1 MAVFLATTVGF
12 YFERDAAKKFNLL
25 TALSEE
31 QPVKVRRNGKVMEIP
46 RHDVVVGDVVF
57 VEVGDEVPADGELIV
72 CNDLQ
77 INESTLTGEPVAEKS
92 LEGGGDGAYPR
103 NVILRSHKWRHRWIQ
118 IFRLRRFGQEHKGR
132 EGFCWNC

>member
-1 MAVFLATTVGF
+1 ML
-12 YFERDAAKKFNLL
+12 
-25 TALSEE
+25 
-31 QPVKVRRNGKVMEIP
+31 
-46 RHDVVVGDVVF
+46 VGDVVL

-103 NVILRSHKWRHRWIQ
+103 NVILRSTMVMNGRGEFVVTAMGDATEIGKVVLSQPVALRWGKTYRGTKQ
-118 IFRLRRFGQEHKGR
+118 LLR
-132 EGFCWNC
+132 

>member
-46 RHDVVVGDVVF
+46 RHDVVVGDVVL

-72 CNDLQ
+72 CNDLR
-77 INESTLTGEPVAEKS
+77 TG
-92 LEGGGDGAYPR
+92 
-103 NVILRSHKWRHRWIQ
+103 W
-118 IFRLRRFGQEHKGR
+118 
-132 EGFCWNC
+132 C